1 MAARN
6 LEDGNNRKRRGP
18 LTEIPI
24 KYQAASSVGI
34 IPEVPGH
41 ENLPPVQ
48 SAAYSL
54 VTPTSLPKISFQQI
68 YHMMI
73 LRHTEEGKEVKN
85 FKGLDRAVKHFEAG
99 DISQIMT
106 SHVCIM

>member
-6 LEDGNNRKRRGP
+6 FEDGNSRKRRGP

-24 KYQAASSVGI
+24 KYQAASVGI

-48 SAAYSL
+48 SAAYS
-54 VTPTSLPKISFQQI
+54 
-68 YHMMI
+68 
-73 LRHTEEGKEVKN
+73 RHAHLHAKDLLSANLSSNDIATHGRWERSKE
-85 FKGLDRAVKHFEAG
+85 L
-99 DISQIMT
+99 
-106 SHVCIM
+106 